1 VTEKRPRAIQ
11 ATTAWKI
18 RQEPDMPP
26 SAASCR
32 GSGSLMP
39 NIFSGSGVNRLFG
52 NIDGVIAHA
61 FEATANENQ
70 IQVRTAAPFCDFR
83 GCPES
88 AG

>member
-1 VTEKRPRAIQ
+1 
-11 ATTAWKI
+11 
-18 RQEPDMPP
+18 MPP

-32 GSGSLMP
+32 GNGSLMP

-70 IQVRTAAPFCDFR
+70 IQVRIAAPFCDFR
-83 GCPES
+83 GCPKS

>member
-1 VTEKRPRAIQ
+1 
-11 ATTAWKI
+11 
-18 RQEPDMPP
+18 MPP

-32 GSGSLMP
+32 GNGSLMP
-39 NIFSGSGVNRLFG
+39 NIFGGSGVNRLFG

-70 IQVRTAAPFCDFR
+70 IQVRIAAPFCDFR
-83 GCPES
+83 SCPKS